1 LISFETKNVKM
12 KTLKIIILL
21 ALPFIFA
28 CGSGGEESQES
39 KYDYYISIGDQTAG
53 TNKDSEVSFISDGV
67 ADETEFKIEE
77 VKLMMWG
84 FDSQKEQGIMTL
96 KGKSFDAE
104 IIADE
109 SYSGT
114 ATIDKVEEA
123 GENPIGLDYDV
134 SGKFKGNNGEKGAF
148 CVSTF
153 EITD

>member
-1 LISFETKNVKM
+1 M
-12 KTLKIIILL
+12 KILKFTILL

-28 CGSGGEESQES
+28 CGSGAEESEES

-67 ADETEFKIEE
+67 ADETEFKIKEI
-77 VKLMMWG
+77 KLMMWG
-84 FDSQKEQGIMTL
+84 FDSQKDQGIETL

-123 GENPIGLDYDV
+123 GENPVGLDYDLT
-134 SGKFKGNNGEKGAF
+134 GTFKSDEGEEGSF
-148 CVSTF
+148 RVSTF
-153 EITD
+153 VVQ